1 MQRCEPIC
9 KALLYGAG
17 MKGAATVIIGGTAG
31 LGRDLAEL
39 CLERGRRVIIAGRD
53 EARCAD
59 IAARLDSECESL
71 AIDLSEPQSIGAALA
86 GVDRV
91 RHLALVAIERDENTV
106 RDYSVADAIRLTT
119 LKLVGYTEVVHQLL
133 PRMDGEGSVVIYG
146 GQAQARP
153 YPGSTT
159 VSTVNGGVLGMVR
172 TMAVE
177 LAPIRVNAIHPGVIG
192 DSPYW
197 ADKPAGVLD
206 PIAERTPT
214 GRLVTMREL
223 SEAALFLLENG
234 AVNGVNLAADGGW
247 TLK

>member
-1 MQRCEPIC
+1 ME
-9 KALLYGAG
+9 
-17 MKGAATVIIGGTAG
+17 GAATVIIGGTAG

-39 CLERGRRVIIAGRD
+39 CLQRGHRVVIAGRD
-53 EARCAD
+53 EERCAGV
-59 IAARLDSECESL
+59 AAVLHPECESF
-71 AIDLSEPQSIGAALA
+71 AIDLSKPEEIGAALA
-86 GVDRV
+86 GIDSV
-91 RHLALVAIERDENTV
+91 RHIALVAIERDENTV
-106 RDYSVADAIRLTT
+106 ADYSIEDAIRLTT
-119 LKLVGYTEVVHQLL
+119 LKLVGYTEVVHQLS
-133 PRMDGEGSVVIYG
+133 PRMNGEGSVVLYG

-159 VSTVNGGVLGMVR
+159 VSTVNGGVIGMVR

-197 ADKPAGVLD
+197 ADNQAALD
-206 PIAERTPT
+206 AVAERTPI
-214 GRLVTMREL
+214 GRTVTMREL

-234 AVNGVNLAADGGW
+234 GVNGINLAADGGW

>member
-1 MQRCEPIC
+1 MD
-9 KALLYGAG
+9 
-17 MKGAATVIIGGTAG
+17 GAATVIIGGTAG

-39 CLERGRRVIIAGRD
+39 CLGKGHRVVIAGRD

-59 IAARLDSECESL
+59 IAAGLHPECEHVAL
-71 AIDLSEPQSIGAALA
+71 DLSDPRSIAGALA
-86 GVDRV
+86 GIEDV
-91 RHLALVAIERDENTV
+91 RHVALVAIERDENTV
-106 RDYSVADAIRLTT
+106 RDYSIEDAIRLTT

-133 PRMDGEGSVVIYG
+133 PRMSDDGSVVIYG

-172 TMAVE
+172 TLAVE
-177 LAPIRVNAIHPGVIG
+177 AAPVRVNGIHPGVIG

-197 ADKPAGVLD
+197 ADKPEGVLD
-206 PIAERTPT
+206 PIAERTPI

>member
-1 MQRCEPIC
+1 ME
-9 KALLYGAG
+9 
-17 MKGAATVIIGGTAG
+17 GAATVIIGGTAG
-31 LGRDLAEL
+31 LGRDLAAL
-39 CLERGRRVIIAGRD
+39 CLDKGHRVVIAGRD
-53 EARCAD
+53 EERCAG
-59 IAARLDSECESL
+59 IASELHPECEYVAL
-71 AIDLSEPQSIGAALA
+71 DLSDPESIAAALA
-86 GVDRV
+86 DIENV
-91 RHLALVAIERDENTV
+91 RHVALVAIERDENTV
-106 RDYSVADAIRLTT
+106 RDYSIEDAIRLTT

-133 PRMDGEGSVVIYG
+133 PRISGDGSVVIYG

-172 TMAVE
+172 TLAVE
-177 LAPIRVNAIHPGVIG
+177 AAPIRVNGIHPGVIG

-197 ADKPAGVLD
+197 AEKPEGVLD
-206 PIAERTPT
+206 PIAERTPI

>member
-1 MQRCEPIC
+1 MER
-9 KALLYGAG
+9 
-17 MKGAATVIIGGTAG
+17 AATVIIGGTAG

-39 CLERGRRVIIAGRD
+39 CLEQGHRVVIAGRD
-53 EARCAD
+53 EERCAGV
-59 IAARLDSECESL
+59 AAELHPECESF
-71 AIDLSEPQSIGAALA
+71 AIDLSKPEAIADALA
-86 GVDRV
+86 GIDSV
-91 RHLALVAIERDENTV
+91 RHIALVAIERDQNTV
-106 RDYSVADAIRLTT
+106 ADYSIEDAIRLTT
-119 LKLVGYTEVVHQLL
+119 LKLVGYTEVVHQLV
-133 PRMDGEGSVVIYG
+133 PRMNGEGSVVLYG

-197 ADKPAGVLD
+197 ADNQAVLTAV
-206 PIAERTPT
+206 AERTPI
-214 GRLVTMREL
+214 GRTVTMREL

-234 AVNGVNLAADGGW
+234 GVNGINLAADGGW

>member
-1 MQRCEPIC
+1 MMER
-9 KALLYGAG
+9 
-17 MKGAATVIIGGTAG
+17 AATVIIGGTAG

-39 CLERGRRVIIAGRD
+39 CLERGHRVVIAGRD
-53 EARCAD
+53 QERCAGV
-59 IAARLDSECESL
+59 AAELHPACESF
-71 AIDLSEPQSIGAALA
+71 AIDLGKPEGIAAALS
-86 GVDRV
+86 GIGSV
-91 RHLALVAIERDENTV
+91 RHIALAAIERDENTV
-106 RDYSVADAIRLTT
+106 ADYSIEDAIRLTT
-119 LKLVGYTEVVHQLL
+119 LKLVGYTEVVHQLAS
-133 PRMDGEGSVVIYG
+133 RMNGEGSVVLYG

-159 VSTVNGGVLGMVR
+159 VSTVNGGVIGMVR

-197 ADKPAGVLD
+197 ADKPEGVLD
-206 PIAERTPT
+206 PIADRTPI
-214 GRLVTMREL
+214 GRLVNMREL

-234 AVNGVNLAADGGW
+234 SVNGINLAADGGW

>member
-1 MQRCEPIC
+1 ME
-9 KALLYGAG
+9 
-17 MKGAATVIIGGTAG
+17 GAATVIIGGTAG
-31 LGRDLAEL
+31 LGRDLAAI
-39 CLERGRRVIIAGRD
+39 CLEKGHRVVIAGRD
-53 EARCAD
+53 ETRCAD
-59 IAARLDSECESL
+59 IAAGLHPECEHVAL
-71 AIDLSEPQSIGAALA
+71 DLSDPRSIAGALA
-86 GVDRV
+86 GIDDV
-91 RHLALVAIERDENTV
+91 RHVALVAIERDENNV
-106 RDYSVADAIRLTT
+106 RDYSIEDAIRLTT

-133 PRMDGEGSVVIYG
+133 PRMSGDGSVVIYG

-172 TMAVE
+172 TLAVE
-177 LAPIRVNAIHPGVIG
+177 AAPVRVNGIHPGVIG

-197 ADKPAGVLD
+197 AEKPEGVLD
-206 PIAERTPT
+206 PIAARTPI

>member
-1 MQRCEPIC
+1 ME
-9 KALLYGAG
+9 
-17 MKGAATVIIGGTAG
+17 GAATVIVGGTAG
-31 LGRDLAEL
+31 LGRDLASL
-39 CLERGRRVIIAGRD
+39 CLERGQRVVIAGRD
-53 EARCAD
+53 ETRCAD
-59 IAARLDSECESL
+59 IAGELGGECESL
-71 AIDLSEPQSIGAALA
+71 ALDLSDPHGIADALA
-86 GVDRV
+86 SVGDV

-106 RDYSVADAIRLTT
+106 RDYSVDDAIRLTT
-119 LKLVGYTEVVHQLL
+119 LKLVGYTEVVHQLA
-133 PRMDGEGSVVIYG
+133 PRMSGEGAVLIYG

-172 TMAVE
+172 TLATE
-177 LAPIRVNAIHPGVIG
+177 LAPIRVNGIHPGVIG

-197 ADKPAGVLD
+197 ADKPEGVLD
-206 PIAERTPT
+206 PIAERTPI

>member
-1 MQRCEPIC
+1 ME
-9 KALLYGAG
+9 
-17 MKGAATVIIGGTAG
+17 GAATVIIGGTAG
-31 LGRDLAEL
+31 LGLDLAAL
-39 CLERGRRVIIAGRD
+39 CLERGHRVVIAGRD
-53 EARCAD
+53 ETRCAD
-59 IAARLDSECESL
+59 IAAGLHPECEHVAL
-71 AIDLSEPQSIGAALA
+71 DLSDPRSIAAALA
-86 GVDRV
+86 GIDGV
-91 RHLALVAIERDENTV
+91 RHVALVAIERDENTV
-106 RDYSVADAIRLTT
+106 RDYSIEDAIRLTT

-133 PRMDGEGSVVIYG
+133 PRMDGDGSVVIYG

-172 TMAVE
+172 TLAVE
-177 LAPIRVNAIHPGVIG
+177 AAPVRVNGIHPGVIG

-197 ADKPAGVLD
+197 AEKPEGVLD
-206 PIAERTPT
+206 PIAARTPI

-234 AVNGVNLAADGGW
+234 AVNGANLAADGGW

>member
-1 MQRCEPIC
+1 
-9 KALLYGAG
+9 
-17 MKGAATVIIGGTAG
+17 
-31 LGRDLAEL
+31 LGRDLAAL
-39 CLERGRRVIIAGRD
+39 CLETGHRVVIAGRD
-53 EARCAD
+53 ETRCAD
-59 IAARLDSECESL
+59 IAAGLHPECEHVAL
-71 AIDLSEPQSIGAALA
+71 DLSDPRSIADALA
-86 GVDRV
+86 GIGDV
-91 RHLALVAIERDENTV
+91 RHVALVAIERDENTV
-106 RDYSVADAIRLTT
+106 RDYSIEDAIRLTT

-133 PRMDGEGSVVIYG
+133 PRMSADGSVVIYG

-172 TMAVE
+172 TLAVE
-177 LAPIRVNAIHPGVIG
+177 AAPVRVNGIHPGVIG

-197 ADKPAGVLD
+197 AEKPEGVLD
-206 PIAERTPT
+206 PIAERTPI

>member
-1 MQRCEPIC
+1 ME
-9 KALLYGAG
+9 
-17 MKGAATVIIGGTAG
+17 GAATVIIGGTAG
-31 LGRDLAEL
+31 LGRDLAVL
-39 CLERGRRVIIAGRD
+39 CLEKGHRVVIAGRD
-53 EARCAD
+53 ETRCAD
-59 IAARLDSECESL
+59 IAAGLHPECEHVAL
-71 AIDLSEPQSIGAALA
+71 DLSDPRSIAGALA
-86 GVDRV
+86 DLHDI
-91 RHLALVAIERDENTV
+91 RHVALVAIERDENTV
-106 RDYSVADAIRLTT
+106 RDYSIEDAIRLTT

-133 PRMDGEGSVVIYG
+133 PRMSGDGSVVIYG

-172 TMAVE
+172 TLAVE
-177 LAPIRVNAIHPGVIG
+177 AAPVRVNGIHPGVIG

-197 ADKPAGVLD
+197 AEKPEGVLD
-206 PIAERTPT
+206 PIAERTPI

>member
-1 MQRCEPIC
+1 ME
-9 KALLYGAG
+9 
-17 MKGAATVIIGGTAG
+17 GAATVIIGGTAG

-39 CLERGRRVIIAGRD
+39 CLERDRRVIIAGRD
-53 EARCAD
+53 EERCAG
-59 IAARLDSECESL
+59 IASELHPECEYL
-71 AIDLSEPQSIGAALA
+71 ALDLSAPQSIAPALA
-86 GVDRV
+86 GVDSV
-91 RHLALVAIERDENTV
+91 RHLAVAGIERDENTV
-106 RDYSVADAIRLTT
+106 RDYDVENAIRLTT

-133 PRMDGEGSVVIYG
+133 PRMTADGAVLMYG

-172 TMAVE
+172 TLAVE
-177 LAPIRVNAIHPGVIG
+177 AAPIRVNGIHPGVIG

-197 ADKPAGVLD
+197 AGKPAGVLEA
-206 PIAERTPT
+206 IAERTPS

>member
-1 MQRCEPIC
+1 ME
-9 KALLYGAG
+9 
-17 MKGAATVIIGGTAG
+17 GAATIIIGGTAG
-31 LGRDLAEL
+31 LGRDLAAL
-39 CLERGRRVIIAGRD
+39 CLEKGHRVVIAGRD
-53 EARCAD
+53 ETRCAD
-59 IAARLDSECESL
+59 IAAGLHPECEHVAL
-71 AIDLSEPQSIGAALA
+71 DLSDPRSIAGALA
-86 GVDRV
+86 GIENV
-91 RHLALVAIERDENTV
+91 RHVALVAIERDENTV
-106 RDYSVADAIRLTT
+106 RDYSIEDAIRLTT

-133 PRMDGEGSVVIYG
+133 PRMSGDGSVVIYG

-172 TMAVE
+172 TLAVE
-177 LAPIRVNAIHPGVIG
+177 AAPVRVNGIHPGVIG

-197 ADKPAGVLD
+197 AEKPEGVLD
-206 PIAERTPT
+206 PIAERTPI

-247 TLK
+247 ILK

>member
-1 MQRCEPIC
+1 ME
-9 KALLYGAG
+9 
-17 MKGAATVIIGGTAG
+17 GAATVIIGGTAG

-39 CLERGRRVIIAGRD
+39 CLEKGHRVVIAGRD
-53 EARCAD
+53 ETRCAD
-59 IAARLDSECESL
+59 IAAGLHPECEHVAL
-71 AIDLSEPQSIGAALA
+71 DLSDPTSIAAALA
-86 GVDRV
+86 GIDDV
-91 RHLALVAIERDENTV
+91 RHVALVAIERDENNV
-106 RDYSVADAIRLTT
+106 RDYSIEDAIRLTT

-133 PRMDGEGSVVIYG
+133 PRMSGDGSVVIYG

-172 TMAVE
+172 TLAVE
-177 LAPIRVNAIHPGVIG
+177 AAPVRVNGIHPGVIG

-197 ADKPAGVLD
+197 AEKPEGVLD
-206 PIAERTPT
+206 PIAERTPI

>member
-1 MQRCEPIC
+1 
-9 KALLYGAG
+9 

-39 CLERGRRVIIAGRD
+39 CLERGHRVVIAGRD
-53 EARCAD
+53 EERCAGV
-59 IAARLDSECESL
+59 AAGLHPECESF
-71 AIDLSEPQSIGAALA
+71 AVDLSRPEEIGAALA
-86 GVDRV
+86 GIDSV
-91 RHLALVAIERDENTV
+91 RHIALVAIERDENTV
-106 RDYSVADAIRLTT
+106 ADYSIEDAIRLTT
-119 LKLVGYTEVVHQLL
+119 LKLVGYTEVVHQLS

-146 GQAQARP
+146 GQARARP

-159 VSTVNGGVLGMVR
+159 VSTVNGGVIGMVR

-197 ADKPAGVLD
+197 ADKPEGVLD
-206 PIAERTPT
+206 PIAERTPI

-223 SEAALFLLENG
+223 SNAALFLLENG
-234 AVNGVNLAADGGW
+234 AVNGINL
-247 TLK
+247 

>member
-1 MQRCEPIC
+1 ME
-9 KALLYGAG
+9 
-17 MKGAATVIIGGTAG
+17 GAATVIIGGTAG

-39 CLERGRRVIIAGRD
+39 CLEKGHRVVIAGRD
-53 EARCAD
+53 ETRCAD
-59 IAARLDSECESL
+59 IAARLHPECEHVAL
-71 AIDLSEPQSIGAALA
+71 DLSDPKSIAAALA
-86 GVDRV
+86 DLHDI
-91 RHLALVAIERDENTV
+91 RHLALVAIDRDENTV
-106 RDYSVADAIRLTT
+106 RDYSIEDGIRLTT
-119 LKLVGYTEVVHQLL
+119 LKLVGYTEVVHRLL
-133 PRMDGEGSVVIYG
+133 PRMEDGGSVVIYG

-172 TMAVE
+172 TLAVE
-177 LAPIRVNAIHPGVIG
+177 AAPIRVNGIHPGVIG

-197 ADKPAGVLD
+197 AEKPEGVLD
-206 PIAERTPT
+206 PIADRTPI

-223 SEAALFLLENG
+223 SEAALFLLENA

>member
-1 MQRCEPIC
+1 ME
-9 KALLYGAG
+9 
-17 MKGAATVIIGGTAG
+17 GAATVIIGGTAG
-31 LGRDLAEL
+31 LGRDLAAL
-39 CLERGRRVIIAGRD
+39 CLEKGHRVVIAGRD

-59 IAARLDSECESL
+59 IAAGLGGECEHVTL
-71 AIDLSEPQSIGAALA
+71 DLSDPGSIAAALA
-86 GVDRV
+86 GVEDV
-91 RHLALVAIERDENTV
+91 RHVALVAIERDENSL
-106 RDYSVADAIRLTT
+106 RDYSIEDAIRLTT

-133 PRMDGEGSVVIYG
+133 PRMSGTGSVLIYG

-172 TMAVE
+172 TLAVE
-177 LAPIRVNAIHPGVIG
+177 AAPIRVNGIHPGVIG

-197 ADKPAGVLD
+197 ADKPEGVLD
-206 PIAERTPT
+206 PIAERTPI

>member
-1 MQRCEPIC
+1 ME
-9 KALLYGAG
+9 
-17 MKGAATVIIGGTAG
+17 GAATVIIGGTAG
-31 LGRDLAEL
+31 LGRDLAAL
-39 CLERGRRVIIAGRD
+39 CLERGQRVVIAGRD
-53 EARCAD
+53 LERCAGVAD
-59 IAARLDSECESL
+59 ELHPECESL
-71 AIDLSEPQSIGAALA
+71 AIDLAQPETIAAALA
-86 GVDRV
+86 GIDSV
-91 RHLALVAIERDENTV
+91 RHLALVAIERDENSV

-119 LKLVGYTEVVHQLL
+119 LKLVGYTEVVHQLA
-133 PRMDGEGSVVIYG
+133 PRIVEDGSVVLYG

-159 VSTVNGGVLGMVR
+159 VSTVNGGVLGMTR
-172 TMAVE
+172 TLAVE

-197 ADKPAGVLD
+197 ADKPEGALD
-206 PIAERTPT
+206 PIAERTPI
-214 GRLVTMREL
+214 GRLVKMREL

>member
-1 MQRCEPIC
+1 ME
-9 KALLYGAG
+9 
-17 MKGAATVIIGGTAG
+17 GAATVIIGGTAG

-39 CLERGRRVIIAGRD
+39 CLERGHRVVIAGRD
-53 EARCAD
+53 EERCAGV
-59 IAARLDSECESL
+59 AAELHPECESF
-71 AIDLSEPQSIGAALA
+71 AIDLSKPEAIGAALA
-86 GVDRV
+86 GIDSV
-91 RHLALVAIERDENTV
+91 RHVALVAIERDQNTV
-106 RDYSVADAIRLTT
+106 ADYSIEDAIRLTT
-119 LKLVGYTEVVHQLL
+119 LKLVGYTEVVHQLA
-133 PRMDGEGSVVIYG
+133 PRMNGEGSVVLYG

-159 VSTVNGGVLGMVR
+159 VSTVNGGVIGMVR

-197 ADKPAGVLD
+197 ADNQGALTAV
-206 PIAERTPT
+206 AERTPI
-214 GRLVTMREL
+214 GRTVTMREL

-234 AVNGVNLAADGGW
+234 AVNGINLAADGGW

>member
-1 MQRCEPIC
+1 ME
-9 KALLYGAG
+9 
-17 MKGAATVIIGGTAG
+17 GAATVIIGGTAG
-31 LGRDLAEL
+31 LGRDLAAL
-39 CLERGRRVIIAGRD
+39 CLEKGHRVVIAGRD
-53 EARCAD
+53 ETRCAD
-59 IAARLDSECESL
+59 IAAGLHPECEHVAL
-71 AIDLSEPQSIGAALA
+71 DLSDPRSIAGALA
-86 GVDRV
+86 GIEDV
-91 RHLALVAIERDENTV
+91 RHVALVAIERDENNV
-106 RDYSVADAIRLTT
+106 RDYSIEDAIRLTT

-133 PRMDGEGSVVIYG
+133 PRMSGDGSVVIYG

-172 TMAVE
+172 TLAVE
-177 LAPIRVNAIHPGVIG
+177 AAPVRVNGIHPGVIG

-197 ADKPAGVLD
+197 ADKPEGALD
-206 PIAERTPT
+206 PIVARTPI
-214 GRLVTMREL
+214 GRLVNMREL

>member
-1 MQRCEPIC
+1 MN
-9 KALLYGAG
+9 
-17 MKGAATVIIGGTAG
+17 GAATVIIGGTAG

-39 CLERGRRVIIAGRD
+39 CLERGHRVVIAGRD
-53 EARCAD
+53 EERCAGV
-59 IAARLDSECESL
+59 AAELHPECESF
-71 AIDLSEPQSIGAALA
+71 AIDLSKPTDIGAALSSI
-86 GVDRV
+86 DSV
-91 RHLALVAIERDENTV
+91 RHIALAAIERDENTV
-106 RDYSVADAIRLTT
+106 ADYSIEDAIRLTT
-119 LKLVGYTEVVHQLL
+119 LKLVGYTEVVHQLV
-133 PRMDGEGSVVIYG
+133 PKMGGQGSVVLYG

-159 VSTVNGGVLGMVR
+159 VSTVNGGVIGMTR

-197 ADKPAGVLD
+197 ADKPEGVLD
-206 PIAERTPT
+206 PIAARTPI
-214 GRLVTMREL
+214 GRLVNMREL

-234 AVNGVNLAADGGW
+234 AVNGINLAADGGW

>member
-1 MQRCEPIC
+1 ME
-9 KALLYGAG
+9 
-17 MKGAATVIIGGTAG
+17 GAATVIIGGTAG
-31 LGRDLAEL
+31 LGRDLAEV
-39 CLERGRRVIIAGRD
+39 CLGRGHRVVIAGRD
-53 EARCAD
+53 AERCAGV
-59 IAARLDSECESL
+59 ASELHPECESF
-71 AIDLSEPQSIGAALA
+71 AVDLSRPETIAGVLA
-86 GVDRV
+86 GIDSVA
-91 RHLALVAIERDENTV
+91 HIALVAIERDENTV

-119 LKLVGYTEVVHQLL
+119 LKLVGYTEVVHQLV
-133 PRMDGEGSVVIYG
+133 PRMAGEGSVVLYG

-159 VSTVNGGVLGMVR
+159 VSTVNGGVIGMVR

-197 ADKPAGVLD
+197 ADKPEGVLD
-206 PIAERTPT
+206 PIAERTPI

>member
-1 MQRCEPIC
+1 ME
-9 KALLYGAG
+9 
-17 MKGAATVIIGGTAG
+17 GAATVIIGGTAG

-39 CLERGRRVIIAGRD
+39 CLDKGHRVVIAGRD
-53 EARCAD
+53 EERCAGV
-59 IAARLDSECESL
+59 AAELHPECESF
-71 AIDLSEPQSIGAALA
+71 AIDLSKPTAIGEALA
-86 GVDRV
+86 DIDSV
-91 RHLALVAIERDENTV
+91 RHIALVAIERDQNTV
-106 RDYSVADAIRLTT
+106 ADYSIEDAVRLTT
-119 LKLVGYTEVVHQLL
+119 LKLVGYTEVVHQLA
-133 PRMDGEGSVVIYG
+133 PRMNGEGSVVLYG

-159 VSTVNGGVLGMVR
+159 VSTVNGGVIGMVR

-197 ADKPAGVLD
+197 ADNQAALTAV
-206 PIAERTPT
+206 AERTPI
-214 GRLVTMREL
+214 GRTVTMREL

-234 AVNGVNLAADGGW
+234 AVNGINLAADGGW

>member
-1 MQRCEPIC
+1 MT
-9 KALLYGAG
+9 G
-17 MKGAATVIIGGTAG
+17 ATVIIGGTAG

-39 CLERGRRVIIAGRD
+39 CLERGQRVVIAGRD
-53 EARCAD
+53 ETRCVD
-59 IAARLDSECESL
+59 IAGQLGGSCESL
-71 AIDLSEPQSIGAALA
+71 AIDLADPHGIGDALA
-86 GVDRV
+86 SIDSV
-91 RHLALVAIERDENTV
+91 RHIVLVAIERDENTV
-106 RDYSVADAIRLTT
+106 RDYSVDEAIRLTT
-119 LKLVGYTEVVHQLL
+119 LKLVGYTEVVHQLA
-133 PRMDGEGSVVIYG
+133 PRMDGEGAVLIYG

-172 TMAVE
+172 TLATE
-177 LAPIRVNAIHPGVIG
+177 LAPIRVNGIHPGVIG

-197 ADKPAGVLD
+197 ADKPAGVLE
-206 PIAERTPT
+206 PIADRTPI

>member
-1 MQRCEPIC
+1 ME
-9 KALLYGAG
+9 
-17 MKGAATVIIGGTAG
+17 GAATVIVGGTAG

-39 CLERGRRVIIAGRD
+39 CLEHGQRVVIAGRD
-53 EARCAD
+53 EERCAGV
-59 IAARLDSECESL
+59 AAELHPECESF
-71 AIDLSEPQSIGAALA
+71 AIDLAAPETIAASLA
-86 GVDRV
+86 GIDRV
-91 RHLALVAIERDENTV
+91 RHIALVAIERDENTV
-106 RDYSVADAIRLTT
+106 RDYSVAEAIRLTT

-133 PRMDGEGSVVIYG
+133 PKMESEGSVLLYG

-172 TMAVE
+172 TLAVE
-177 LAPIRVNAIHPGVIG
+177 LAPIRVNAIHPGVVG

-197 ADKPAGVLD
+197 ADKPEGVLD
-206 PIAERTPT
+206 PIAERTPI

>member
-1 MQRCEPIC
+1 MER
-9 KALLYGAG
+9 
-17 MKGAATVIIGGTAG
+17 AATVIIGGTAG

-39 CLERGRRVIIAGRD
+39 CLEQGHRVVIAGRD
-53 EARCAD
+53 QERCAGV
-59 IAARLDSECESL
+59 AAELHPECESF
-71 AIDLSEPQSIGAALA
+71 AIDLSKPADIGTALA
-86 GVDRV
+86 GIDSV
-91 RHLALVAIERDENTV
+91 RHIALVAIERDQNTV
-106 RDYSVADAIRLTT
+106 ADYSIEDAVRLTT
-119 LKLVGYTEVVHQLL
+119 LKLVGYTEVVHQLV
-133 PRMDGEGSVVIYG
+133 PRMNGEGSVVLYG

-159 VSTVNGGVLGMVR
+159 VSTVNGGVIGMTR

-197 ADKPAGVLD
+197 ADNQAALTAV
-206 PIAERTPT
+206 AERTPI
-214 GRLVTMREL
+214 GRTVTMREL

-234 AVNGVNLAADGGW
+234 SVNGVNLAADGGW

>member
-1 MQRCEPIC
+1 MER
-9 KALLYGAG
+9 
-17 MKGAATVIIGGTAG
+17 AATVIIGGTAG

-39 CLERGRRVIIAGRD
+39 CLEGDHRVVIAGRD
-53 EARCAD
+53 EERCAG
-59 IAARLDSECESL
+59 IAAELHPECESF
-71 AIDLSEPQSIGAALA
+71 AIDLSKPEAIADALA
-86 GVDRV
+86 GIDSV
-91 RHLALVAIERDENTV
+91 RHIALVAIERDQNTV
-106 RDYSVADAIRLTT
+106 ADYSIEDAIRLTT
-119 LKLVGYTEVVHQLL
+119 LKLVGYTEVVHQLV
-133 PRMDGEGSVVIYG
+133 PRMNGEGSVVLYG

-197 ADKPAGVLD
+197 ADNQAALTAVAD
-206 PIAERTPT
+206 RTPI
-214 GRLVTMREL
+214 GRTVTMREL

-234 AVNGVNLAADGGW
+234 GVNGVNLAADGGW

>member
-1 MQRCEPIC
+1 ME
-9 KALLYGAG
+9 
-17 MKGAATVIIGGTAG
+17 GAATVIIGGTAG
-31 LGRDLAEL
+31 LGRDLAAL
-39 CLERGRRVIIAGRD
+39 CLDKGHRVVIAGRD
-53 EARCAD
+53 EERCAG
-59 IAARLDSECESL
+59 IASELHPECEYVAL
-71 AIDLSEPQSIGAALA
+71 DLSDPQSIAAALS
-86 GVDRV
+86 GVENV
-91 RHLALVAIERDENTV
+91 RHVALVAIERDENTV
-106 RDYSVADAIRLTT
+106 RDYSIQDAIRLTT

-133 PRMDGEGSVVIYG
+133 PRIEGDGSVVIYG

-172 TMAVE
+172 TLAVE
-177 LAPIRVNAIHPGVIG
+177 AAPIRVNGIHPGVIG

-197 ADKPAGVLD
+197 AEKPEGVLD
-206 PIAERTPT
+206 PIAERTPI

>member
-1 MQRCEPIC
+1 ME
-9 KALLYGAG
+9 
-17 MKGAATVIIGGTAG
+17 GAATIIIGGTAG
-31 LGRDLAEL
+31 LGRDLAAL
-39 CLERGRRVIIAGRD
+39 CLENGHRVVIAGRD
-53 EARCAD
+53 ETRCAD
-59 IAARLDSECESL
+59 IAAGLHPECEHVAL
-71 AIDLSEPQSIGAALA
+71 DLSDPRSIAGALA
-86 GVDRV
+86 GIENV
-91 RHLALVAIERDENTV
+91 RHVALVAIERDENTV
-106 RDYSVADAIRLTT
+106 RDYSIEDAIRLTT

-133 PRMDGEGSVVIYG
+133 PRMSGDGSVVIYG

-172 TMAVE
+172 TLAVE
-177 LAPIRVNAIHPGVIG
+177 AAPVRVNGIHPGVIG

-197 ADKPAGVLD
+197 ADKPEGVLD
-206 PIAERTPT
+206 PIAERTPI

-247 TLK
+247 ILK

>member
-1 MQRCEPIC
+1 ME
-9 KALLYGAG
+9 
-17 MKGAATVIIGGTAG
+17 GAATVIIGGTAG
-31 LGRDLAEL
+31 LGRDLAAL
-39 CLERGRRVIIAGRD
+39 CLEKGHRVVIAGRD
-53 EARCAD
+53 ETRCAD
-59 IAARLDSECESL
+59 IAAGLHPECEHVAL
-71 AIDLSEPQSIGAALA
+71 DLSDPRSIAGALA
-86 GVDRV
+86 DLDDI
-91 RHLALVAIERDENTV
+91 RHVALVAIERDENNV
-106 RDYSVADAIRLTT
+106 RDYSIEDAIRLTT

-133 PRMDGEGSVVIYG
+133 PRMSGDGSVVIYG

-172 TMAVE
+172 TLAVE
-177 LAPIRVNAIHPGVIG
+177 AAPVRVNGIHPGVIG

-197 ADKPAGVLD
+197 ADKPEGVLD
-206 PIAERTPT
+206 PIAERTPI

>member
-1 MQRCEPIC
+1 MI
-9 KALLYGAG
+9 
-17 MKGAATVIIGGTAG
+17 VGGTAG
-31 LGRDLAEL
+31 LGRDLASL
-39 CLERGRRVIIAGRD
+39 CLEHGHRVIIAGRD

-59 IAARLDSECESL
+59 IAGDLGGDCESL
-71 AIDLSEPQSIGAALA
+71 ALDLSDPHGIAAALA
-86 GVDRV
+86 RVDNV
-91 RHLALVAIERDENTV
+91 RHVALVAIERDENTV
-106 RDYSVADAIRLTT
+106 RDYSVEDAIRLTT
-119 LKLVGYTEVVHQLL
+119 LKLVGYTEVVHQLA
-133 PRMDGEGSVVIYG
+133 PRMDGEGAVLIYG

-172 TMAVE
+172 TLATE
-177 LAPIRVNAIHPGVIG
+177 LAPIRVNGIHPGVIG

-197 ADKPAGVLD
+197 AGKPEGVLD
-206 PIAERTPT
+206 PIAERTPI

-223 SEAALFLLENG
+223 SEAAFFLLENG

>member
-1 MQRCEPIC
+1 ME
-9 KALLYGAG
+9 
-17 MKGAATVIIGGTAG
+17 GAATIVIGGTAG
-31 LGRDLAEL
+31 LGRDLAAL
-39 CLERGRRVIIAGRD
+39 CLEKGHRVVIAGRD
-53 EARCAD
+53 ETRCAD
-59 IAARLDSECESL
+59 IAAGLHPECEHVAL
-71 AIDLSEPQSIGAALA
+71 DLSDPRTIAGALT
-86 GVDRV
+86 GIENV
-91 RHLALVAIERDENTV
+91 RHVALVAIERDENTV
-106 RDYSVADAIRLTT
+106 RDYSIEDAIRLTT
-119 LKLVGYTEVVHQLL
+119 LKLVGYTEVIHQLL
-133 PRMDGEGSVVIYG
+133 PRMSGDGSVVIYG

-172 TMAVE
+172 TLAVE
-177 LAPIRVNAIHPGVIG
+177 AAPVRVNGIHPGVIG

-197 ADKPAGVLD
+197 ADKPEGVLD
-206 PIAERTPT
+206 PIAERTPI

>member
-1 MQRCEPIC
+1 ME
-9 KALLYGAG
+9 
-17 MKGAATVIIGGTAG
+17 GAATVIIGGTAG
-31 LGRDLAEL
+31 LGRDLAAL
-39 CLERGRRVIIAGRD
+39 CLEKGHRVVIAGRD
-53 EARCAD
+53 ETRCAD
-59 IAARLDSECESL
+59 IAAGLHPECEHVAL
-71 AIDLSEPQSIGAALA
+71 DLSDPQSIAGALA
-86 GVDRV
+86 GIESV
-91 RHLALVAIERDENTV
+91 RHVALVAIERDENSV
-106 RDYSVADAIRLTT
+106 RDYSIEDAIRLTT

-133 PRMDGEGSVVIYG
+133 PRMEGDGSVVIYG

-172 TMAVE
+172 TLAVE
-177 LAPIRVNAIHPGVIG
+177 AAPVRVNGIHPGVIG

-197 ADKPAGVLD
+197 AEKPEGVLD
-206 PIAERTPT
+206 PIAERTPI

-223 SEAALFLLENG
+223 SEATLFLLENG

>member
-1 MQRCEPIC
+1 MEGP
-9 KALLYGAG
+9 
-17 MKGAATVIIGGTAG
+17 ATVIVGGTAG
-31 LGRDLAEL
+31 LGRDLASL
-39 CLERGRRVIIAGRD
+39 CLERGQRVVIAGRD

-59 IAARLDSECESL
+59 IAGELGGDCASL
-71 AIDLSEPQSIGAALA
+71 ALDLSDPHGVAATLA
-86 GVDRV
+86 GVEEV

-106 RDYSVADAIRLTT
+106 RDYSIDDAIRLTT
-119 LKLVGYTEVVHQLL
+119 LKLVGYTEVVHQLA
-133 PRMDGEGSVVIYG
+133 PRISGEGSVLIYG

-172 TMAVE
+172 TLATE
-177 LAPIRVNAIHPGVIG
+177 LAPIRVNGIHPGVIG

-197 ADKPAGVLD
+197 ADKPEGVLD
-206 PIAERTPT
+206 PIAERTPI
-214 GRLVTMREL
+214 GRLVRMREL

>member
-1 MQRCEPIC
+1 ME
-9 KALLYGAG
+9 
-17 MKGAATVIIGGTAG
+17 GAATVIIGGTAG

-39 CLERGRRVIIAGRD
+39 CLENGHRVVIAGRD
-53 EARCAD
+53 ETRCAD
-59 IAARLDSECESL
+59 IAAGLHPECEHVAL
-71 AIDLSEPQSIGAALA
+71 DLSDPQSIAGALA
-86 GVDRV
+86 GIENV
-91 RHLALVAIERDENTV
+91 RHVALVAIERDENNV
-106 RDYSVADAIRLTT
+106 RDYSIEDAVRLTI

-133 PRMDGEGSVVIYG
+133 PRMSGDGSVVIYG

-172 TMAVE
+172 TLAVE
-177 LAPIRVNAIHPGVIG
+177 AAPIRVNGIHPGVIG

-197 ADKPAGVLD
+197 ADKPEGVLD
-206 PIAERTPT
+206 PIAERTPI

>member
-1 MQRCEPIC
+1 ME
-9 KALLYGAG
+9 
-17 MKGAATVIIGGTAG
+17 GAATVIIGGTAG

-39 CLERGRRVIIAGRD
+39 CLERGHRVVIAGRD
-53 EARCAD
+53 EERCAGV
-59 IAARLDSECESL
+59 AADLHPECESF
-71 AIDLSEPQSIGAALA
+71 AIDLSKPEAIGAALA
-86 GVDRV
+86 GIDSV
-91 RHLALVAIERDENTV
+91 RHVALVAIERDQNTV
-106 RDYSVADAIRLTT
+106 ADYSIEDAIRLTT
-119 LKLVGYTEVVHQLL
+119 LKLVGYTEVVHQLA
-133 PRMDGEGSVVIYG
+133 PRMNGEGSVVLYG

-159 VSTVNGGVLGMVR
+159 VSTVNGGVIGMVR

-197 ADKPAGVLD
+197 ADNQGALTAV
-206 PIAERTPT
+206 AERTPI
-214 GRLVTMREL
+214 GRTVTMREL

-234 AVNGVNLAADGGW
+234 AVNGINLAADGGW